1 MDLSRVK
8 WVALAAVVVVLGWLF
23 TEPGISYLH
32 RKFTSDPGGD
42 PQKAEA
48 YEAGLSRLGGFLLR
62 TLRYGWAERVFE
74 DALRLYPDG
83 KNSRY
88 VLYRLAKTKEKR
100 GDYRTAVMILERLML
115 ENAHALDDRVPD
127 NDVLNLRRNKLVET
141 HELGTVR

>member
-8 WVALAAVVVVLGWLF
+8 WVALAALVVLLGWLF

-42 PQKAEA
+42 PKQAELN
-48 YEAGLSRLGGFLLR
+48 ELGLSRLGGFLLR
-62 TLRYGWAERVFE
+62 TLRYEWAERVFE

-88 VLYRLAKTKEKR
+88 VLYRLAKVKEKR
-100 GDYRTAVMILERLML
+100 GDYRAAVAILERLMY
-115 ENAHALDDRVPD
+115 ENAHAIDDRVPN